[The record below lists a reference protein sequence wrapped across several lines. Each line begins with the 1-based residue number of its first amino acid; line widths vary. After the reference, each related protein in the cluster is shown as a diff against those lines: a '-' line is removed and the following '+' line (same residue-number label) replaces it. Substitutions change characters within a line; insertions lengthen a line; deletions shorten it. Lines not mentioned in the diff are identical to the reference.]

1 MPEVSGVKSADRTLV
16 VLEHLAEVGSA
27 SFSELS
33 SDLNLPKS
41 STSALLATL
50 ESAGWIERDSDRRFT
65 VGLRAWQVGR
75 GYRGHENIAERARP
89 LMDALARDTGET
101 VQLARLDGTENVYI
115 GISESPNPM
124 RLASSVG
131 MRLPSHATGIGKALL
146 SQLDPQER
154 AKRVSSVTLTPL
166 TEHTIVDHEQLLSVL
181 SQCAIND
188 VALDDE
194 EYVIGCRCVAVP
206 LHTGSIGIETA
217 LSITMPT
224 FRTSAEWPTDLIPA
238 LRRTAAEIREAIGLK
253 DVPKSPR

>member
-1 MPEVSGVKSADRTLV
+1 MSELSGVKSADRTLV
-16 VLEHLAEVGSA
+16 ILEHLAEVGTA

-33 SDLNLPKS
+33 ADLKLPKS

-50 ESAGWIERDSDRRFT
+50 ESAGWIERDSERRFT

-75 GYRGHENIAERARP
+75 GYRGHENIAEKARP
-89 LMDALARDTGET
+89 LMDALARDVGET
-101 VQLARLDGTENVYI
+101 VQLARLDGVENVYI
-115 GISESPNPM
+115 GISQSPNPM

-154 AKRVSSVTLTPL
+154 AKRISEVTLTPL
-166 TEHTIVDHEQLLSVL
+166 TEHTIIDREELLSLL
-181 SQCAIND
+181 SQCAING

-217 LSITMPT
+217 LSITMPS
-224 FRTSAEWPTDLIPA
+224 FRTSPAWPADILPA
-238 LRRTAAEIREAIGLK
+238 LRRTAAEIREAIGLT
-253 DVPKSPR
+253 DLPTSPR

>member
-1 MPEVSGVKSADRTLV
+1 MPEISGVKSADRTLV

-33 SDLNLPKS
+33 TDLNLPKS

-75 GYRGHENIAERARP
+75 GYRGHENIADRARP

-115 GISESPNPM
+115 GISESPSPM

-154 AKRVSSVTLTPL
+154 AKRVNSVTLTPL
-166 TEHTIVDHEQLLSVL
+166 TEHTIVDREQLLSML

-188 VALDDE
+188 FALDDE

-217 LSITMPT
+217 LSITMPS
-224 FRTSAEWPTDLIPA
+224 FRTTADWPSDLLPT

-253 DVPKSPR
+253 DVPKSTR